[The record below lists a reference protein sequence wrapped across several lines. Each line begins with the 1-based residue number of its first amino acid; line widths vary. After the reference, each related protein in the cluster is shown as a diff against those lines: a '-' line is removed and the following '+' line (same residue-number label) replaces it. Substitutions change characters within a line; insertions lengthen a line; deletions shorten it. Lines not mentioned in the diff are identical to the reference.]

1 MDPALFDELQ
11 RLVKTNGAAA
21 AFDRLCADLRERKDY
36 AGLFNARMLKKRH
49 ELGLPL
55 IATGP
60 SQDLP
65 EEVQQPYEDAIR
77 EAGREAGRL
86 FLAEGNIP
94 HAWLYFRMLGE
105 PGPVIEAIER
115 YQPGPEEDAHAV
127 IDIAFNQG
135 AHPRKGFDMLLGRHG
150 LCSAITVLGGV
161 VHNPESGMPADVR
174 DYCIR
179 QLVRALYEELR
190 GRLRA
195 EIERREGAAPP
206 ETTSAAEL
214 MKGRDW
220 LFEEDYFH
228 VDVSH
233 LSAVVQ
239 MAVQLDGG
247 PELGLAREMCGY
259 GARLSPQFQ
268 YHSDPPFEDQYR
280 DYGVY
285 LSILDGSNVEGGLA
299 HFRAKAESADPE
311 TIGTYPAQ
319 VLVNLL
325 LRLNR
330 PGEALE
336 VSRKLLAKEDERQ
349 LSCPGISE
357 LCRRTGNY
365 AALAEVAR
373 QQGNPLNFL
382 VGLLS

>member
-11 RLVKTNGAAA
+11 GLVKTAGAAA
-21 AFDRLCADLRERKDY
+21 AFDRLCADLRQRKEY
-36 AGLFNARMLKKRH
+36 ANLFNARLLKKRH

-60 SQDLP
+60 AQELP

-77 EAGREAGRL
+77 DAGREAGRL
-86 FLAEGNIP
+86 FLEDGNIP
-94 HAWLYFRMLGE
+94 NAWLYYRMLGE
-105 PGPVIEAIER
+105 PGPVIDAIER
-115 YQPGPEEDAHAV
+115 YEPGPEEDAHAV

-135 AHPRKGFDMLLGRHG
+135 VQPSKGFDMLLGRNG

-161 VHNPESGMPADVR
+161 VHNPQSGMPADVR

-179 QLVRALYEELR
+179 KLVRALYDELR
-190 GRLRA
+190 GRLGA
-195 EIERREGAAPP
+195 EIERREGAAPAA
-206 ETTSAAEL
+206 ETSVAEL
-214 MKGRDW
+214 MKSRDW
-220 LFEEDYFH
+220 LFEDEYFH

-239 MAVQLDGG
+239 MAVHLDAC
-247 PELGLAREMCGY
+247 PELGLAREMCAY

-280 DYGVY
+280 DYGVF
-285 LSILDGSNVEGGLA
+285 LSILDGTDVEGGLA
-299 HFRAKAESADPE
+299 HFRAKAANADPE

-319 VLVNLL
+319 VLVNVL

-330 PGEALE
+330 PAQALE
-336 VSRKLLAKEDERQ
+336 VSRKYLAKEDERQ
-349 LSCPGISE
+349 LSCPGITE

-373 QQGNPLNFL
+373 TQGDPLNFL

>member
-1 MDPALFDELQ
+1 MDSALFDELQ
-11 RLVKTNGAAA
+11 RLVKSAGAAA
-21 AFDRLCADLRERKDY
+21 AFDRLGADLRQRKDY
-36 AGLFNARMLKKRH
+36 ANLFNALILKKRH

-60 SQDLP
+60 SPDLP

-77 EAGREAGRL
+77 EAGREVGGL

-94 HAWLYFRMLGE
+94 QAWLYFRMLGE
-105 PGPVIEAIER
+105 PGPVIDAIER
-115 YQPGPEEDAHAV
+115 YEPGPEDDAHP
-127 IDIAFNQG
+127 IIEIAFNQG
-135 AHPRKGFDMLLGRHG
+135 VQPRKGFDMLLGRHG

-161 VHNPESGMPADVR
+161 VHNPDSGVPADVR

-179 QLVRALYEELR
+179 KLVRALYDELR
-190 GRLRA
+190 ERLRA
-195 EIERREGAAPP
+195 EIERREGKAPP
-206 ETTSAAEL
+206 AGASVADL

-239 MAVQLDGG
+239 MAVHLDPC
-247 PELGLAREMCGY
+247 PELGLAREMCAY

-280 DYGVY
+280 DYGMF

-299 HFRAKAESADPE
+299 HFRAKAENADPE

-330 PGEALE
+330 PAEALA
-336 VSRKLLAKEDERQ
+336 VARKFLAREDDRQ
-349 LSCPGISE
+349 LACPGIPE
-357 LCRRTGNY
+357 LCRRTGDY

-373 QQGNPLNFL
+373 QQGNALNFL